1 MATSEKTCNLGL
13 YEKAMPGDLS
23 FVQMLQAAGQAGFDH
38 VELSIDES
46 DRRLARLDWD
56 RDQWRQIAA
65 AQNQVGLAFRTLCLS
80 GHRKYPLGHPD
91 PAVRRRSLDIMEKA
105 LALADFLG
113 IRIIQLAGYDV
124 YYEKG
129 DAQTRALFQENLAR
143 CADMAA
149 RYGVHMGFETMETP
163 FMDTVGKAMGFVAA
177 IHSPYLGVYPDL
189 GNLTNAAVKYQGDLY
204 ADLGCGRGHL
214 LAMHLKETRPG
225 QYRDMEFGSGH
236 VDFVRGAE
244 TARALGVNLF
254 VTEFWHDGRPDWQD
268 RLASVRA
275 FIRRQTGI

>member
-1 MATSEKTCNLGL
+1 MA
-13 YEKAMPGDLS
+13 A
-23 FVQMLQAAGQAGFDH
+23 
-38 VELSIDES
+38 
-46 DRRLARLDWD
+46 DRRGAKPGRAGLSHHVLKRPP
-56 RDQWRQIAA
+56 
-65 AQNQVGLAFRTLCLS
+65 QVS
-80 GHRKYPLGHPD
+80 LGHPD
-91 PAVRRRSLDIMEKA
+91 PAVRRRSLDILEKA

-149 RYGVHMGFETMETP
+149 RYGVLMGFETMETP

-177 IHSPYLGVYPDL
+177 INSPYLGVYPDL

-236 VDFVRGAE
+236 VDFPQGVE
-244 TARALGVNLF
+244 TAAPWASTSSSPNSGTTAGPTGRTAWPLFGHSFAGKPAFERRAPPMEPPYNGTF
-254 VTEFWHDGRPDWQD
+254 
-268 RLASVRA
+268 
-275 FIRRQTGI
+275 